1 MEEDEE
7 LAWRPFPEGGYMD
20 VDVEELMGF
29 NEAGGWD
36 MLEDGVDDSE
46 EFSFSE
52 DEVWTS

>member
-1 MEEDEE
+1 
-7 LAWRPFPEGGYMD
+7 
-20 VDVEELMGF
+20 MGF

-36 MLEDGVDDSE
+36 MLEDGVDDGE

>member
-36 MLEDGVDDSE
+36 MLEDCVDDGE